1 MYWNEKGYSKNKRIN
16 NMLKKD
22 LEKKVKELEKE
33 LEYSNKRFQYLQY
46 VWFDLYVNKTHT
58 SLTNRLV
65 YSVKECVFCSK
76 EIKDWG
82 NNSQPIQK
90 GRCCDDCNK
99 KLVIPFRIQELRKQK
114 QEIDEKE

>member
-1 MYWNEKGYSKNKRIN
+1 
-16 NMLKKD
+16 MLKKE
-22 LEKKVKELEKE
+22 LIERVKELENE
-33 LEYSNKRFQYLQY
+33 LEYSNKRFEYLQY

-65 YSVKECVFCSK
+65 YSVKECVFCSR

-90 GRCCDDCNK
+90 GRCCDDCNQ
-99 KLVIPFRIQELRKQK
+99 KLVNPFRLQSFKNN
-114 QEIDEKE
+114 KE

>member
-1 MYWNEKGYSKNKRIN
+1 
-16 NMLKKD
+16 MLKKD
-22 LEKKVKELEKE
+22 LEKRVKELENE
-33 LEYSNKRFQYLQY
+33 LEYSNKRFEYLQY

-76 EIKDWG
+76 EMKDWG

-90 GRCCDDCNK
+90 GRCCDDGNK
-99 KLVIPFRIQELRKQK
+99 SLVIPFRIQELKK
-114 QEIDEKE
+114 YKKEIDEKE